1 MLQGPRDRKRTLVSP
16 RPSSLVDL
24 KLESAGQKPRNRDLT
39 RRRDPRFIRE
49 FKEKYCV
56 EAMVEHVT
64 QKKK

>member
-1 MLQGPRDRKRTLVSP
+1 VSP

>member
-1 MLQGPRDRKRTLVSP
+1 LAHHHESVGQKRRNRDRRK
-16 RPSSLVDL
+16 
-24 KLESAGQKPRNRDLT
+24 RDLT